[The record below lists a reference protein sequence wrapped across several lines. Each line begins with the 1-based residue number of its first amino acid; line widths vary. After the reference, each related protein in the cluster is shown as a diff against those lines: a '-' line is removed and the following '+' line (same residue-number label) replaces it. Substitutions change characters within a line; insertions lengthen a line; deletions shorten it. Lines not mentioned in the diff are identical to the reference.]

1 MSLRSGRAI
10 AAEFQQDD
18 TEWATRAEYWLG
30 HKPVIRGR
38 PKKFNYRKPLVLC
51 GHGVNIRVDH
61 NTLLVR
67 NGFTH
72 YPQKSEQFRF
82 FPGDANLP
90 DRIIILDGSGGI
102 TFDALNW
109 MTDQR
114 IEFVRLDWKGQI
126 TNIGGNSG
134 YSGNPKL
141 IAAQRAIKGTKA
153 EIQIARNLIAEK
165 LDRCILTLGTV
176 FPKSENRDN
185 SISRI
190 EIQRDKFRNSK
201 KSISMSQLLGME
213 GQSAVAYFR
222 PWQNLPV
229 KWKGIGRKPIP
240 ENWIEIIP
248 RTMVWRKRARA
259 ARHPV
264 NAMLNYGYGILAHH
278 LKSRVI
284 AAGLD
289 PTIGIIH
296 GNSQNPIPLVYDLME
311 PLRPTVDQAVLE
323 FALSHTFTPWDFTI
337 TKWGGCRLNPQ
348 MAKVVTARIGD
359 IKTNNVPAFISQL
372 RGARRYPG
380 LGVKCRD

>member
-1 MSLRSGRAI
+1 MKNEATLL
-10 AAEFQQDD
+10 EDD
-18 TEWATRAEYWLG
+18 TNWAESSEYWLNY
-30 HKPVIRGR
+30 KPPARGA
-38 PKKFNYRKPLVLC
+38 PKKYKYREPLILC
-51 GHGVNIRVDH
+51 GHGVNIRMDH

-114 IEFVRLDWKGQI
+114 IEFVRLDWRGQI

-134 YSGNPKL
+134 YSGNSKL
-141 IAAQRAIKGTKA
+141 IAAQLAIKGTKA

-165 LDRCILTLGTV
+165 LDRCILTLGIV
-176 FPKSENRDN
+176 FPKSEIRDN

-190 EIQRDKFRNSK
+190 KIQRDKFRNSK
-201 KSISMSQLLGME
+201 NSISMFQLLGME
-213 GQSAVAYFR
+213 GQSANAYFQ
-222 PWQNLPV
+222 PWQGLPL
-229 KWKGIGRKPIP
+229 KWTGSRRKPIP
-240 ENWIEIIP
+240 GNWAEIAP
-248 RTMVWRKRARA
+248 RTMVWRKRARS
-259 ARHPV
+259 ARHPI

-278 LKSRVI
+278 LRSQVI

-311 PLRPTVDQAVLE
+311 PLRPTVDRAVLE
-323 FALSHTFTPWDFTI
+323 FALSHTFTPGDFTI

-348 MAKVVTARIGD
+348 MAKVVANRTSDLEIASNVQVFLGTLINRTGLQPTRTGASLSR
-359 IKTNNVPAFISQL
+359 KT
-372 RGARRYPG
+372 
-380 LGVKCRD
+380 